1 MAQSPE
7 RSNMPVME
15 QVHRLGEYFRP
26 EVFVVVGIAGGV
38 QRPESEAAGARLTG
52 PNLGDVV
59 VATFVHYA
67 DFLKNVPS
75 GPYQRHFALDY
86 PLSNLVAQHARS
98 VREYD
103 WHRHIKASPP
113 PGTGTVVPKVHVDE
127 IVVTERVAGNPRCAD
142 QIRLV
147 KRFDKAQAV
156 DMESVGVG
164 RGLHYLRSIAVHYNP
179 VWLSIRAISDPVQ
192 ADDSVLESSLSEQEA
207 IDLAND
213 KVRAR
218 WKPYAASVAAAYAGQ
233 VVARLLESPRD
244 SAPEVPEAP
253 AWRFRA

>member
-1 MAQSPE
+1 MGEVS
-7 RSNMPVME
+7 
-15 QVHRLGEYFRP
+15 RLGTNFRP

-38 QRPESEAAGARLTG
+38 QRPESKAAGTGWTG

-67 DFLKNVPS
+67 DFLKNVPA
-75 GPYQRHFALDY
+75 GPFQRYFALDY
-86 PLSNLVAQHARS
+86 PLSNLVAEHARS

-103 WHRHIKASPP
+103 WHRYIKASPP
-113 PGTGTVVPKVHVDE
+113 PGSGMVKPKVHVDE
-127 IVVTERVAGNPRCAD
+127 IVVTERVAGNPTCAD

-164 RGLHYLRSIAVHYNP
+164 RGVHHLRSIAVHYNP
-179 VWLSIRAISDPVQ
+179 VWLSIRAISDPVR
-192 ADDSVLESSLSEQEA
+192 AEDSVLEAGSDEQDR
-207 IDLAND
+207 IDLEND
-213 KVRAR
+213 AVRAE
-218 WKPYAASVAAAYAGQ
+218 WKPYAAAVAAAYASQ
-233 VVARLLESPRD
+233 VVARLLRSPRD

-253 AWRFRA
+253 AFRFRV